1 MRIIA
6 RYSESVV
13 GETGI
18 RQLLALWAPKLEKA
32 LGLR

>member
-1 MRIIA
+1 
-6 RYSESVV
+6 VV